1 VLVVLQIN
9 VGSCA
14 MRWSKRNIS
23 FITILLIACLCLPI
37 WYFFGSFLLS
47 MTFPS
52 SVSENQY
59 PHLSSAVLL
68 WSEDGW
74 IVMLD
79 GATRHKRKITKG
91 RNPRW
96 SPDGSRFVFTR
107 KHDVWLMDNA
117 LSNPVKVV
125 SGVITEYGTGAYWTE
140 TGNGIT
146 FIPRK
151 NSRQVVQ
158 LDLKTGKT
166 KIIHDE
172 TQYPF
177 KGYHLSQ
184 CAEVRLG
191 GRYLLTFTTDSGHRS
206 MIIDLQAGKYITNA
220 FMRAGDCGPA
230 WSPDGVFIV
239 MTRRIRASRN
249 RPLYITFFDS
259 ENGSLSDSKYFIGT
273 KWCSDAAISNDA
285 KYVVYV
291 SSGNV
296 YMCNV
301 SDVLAGKKES
311 YQLTSSGKGAGPS
324 LYIFPEAIPESLR

>member
-1 VLVVLQIN
+1 
-9 VGSCA
+9 
-14 MRWSKRNIS
+14 
-23 FITILLIACLCLPI
+23 
-37 WYFFGSFLLS
+37 

-52 SVSENQY
+52 SIAEDQ
-59 PHLSSAVLL
+59 HLHLPSAVLL

-79 GATRHKRKITKG
+79 GANRHKKKVTNG
-91 RNPRW
+91 ENPRW

-117 LSNPVKVV
+117 LSKPVKVV
-125 SGVITEYGTGAYWTE
+125 SGAITEYGTGAYWTE
-140 TGNGIT
+140 QGEGII

-172 TQYPF
+172 TRSPF

-184 CAEVRLG
+184 CAEVRIN

-206 MIIDLQAGKYITNA
+206 MVVDLQAKKYITNT

-230 WSPDGVFIV
+230 WSPDGRFIL

-249 RPLYITFFDS
+249 RPLYITYFNRGD
-259 ENGSLSDSKYFIGT
+259 GSLSDSEYFIGT
-273 KWCSDAAISNDA
+273 KWCYDAAISNDA

-296 YMCNV
+296 YICNV
-301 SDVLAGKKES
+301 ADVLAGKKKS
-311 YQLTSSGKGAGPS
+311 YQLTSSGKSAGPS
-324 LYIFPEAIPESLR
+324 LYVFPEAIPEALR